1 MCGIFYYKGPN
12 NSTKNLEESSK
23 KIKYR
28 GPDNSKSVFVDENI
42 FFDFHRLSI
51 IGNSELG
58 NQPMIINELPHP
70 TIVCNGD
77 IITNIDLTF
86 QYDQNYVIL
95 LYYLDYYF

>member
-51 IGNSELG
+51 IGNS
-58 NQPMIINELPHP
+58 
-70 TIVCNGD
+70 
-77 IITNIDLTF
+77 
-86 QYDQNYVIL
+86 
-95 LYYLDYYF
+95 